1 MVTWGSAIRSR
12 GRRPCPLT
20 PLNWNPHSLLQ
31 ISPTPTLVP
40 STQLPLVYSSYM
52 YPPRSEERDSEKDGF
67 KLDLFNKEAGI
78 NRVTGELLL
87 PDWLGT
93 KSCLYLIQFPGHKH
107 ALDINRLPDID
118 QQTWTLPQRKVD
130 QIQKFIHTL
139 SNFSK
144 HQQHKGVSY

>member
-12 GRRPCPLT
+12 GRGACPLT

-31 ISPTPTLVP
+31 ISPTPTPEP

-67 KLDLFNKEAGI
+67 KLDIFNKEAGI
-78 NRVTGELLL
+78 NRVTGELLP

-93 KSCLYLIQFPGHKH
+93 KSCLYLIQQHFPSYEVRHTWSSRASSDL
-107 ALDINRLPDID
+107 ALTASKTIN
-118 QQTWTLPQRKVD
+118 WTRATS
-130 QIQKFIHTL
+130 I
-139 SNFSK
+139 FS
-144 HQQHKGVSY
+144 SR